1 MTTFPSLIR
10 SLMAKKVMLI
20 CLFLLSFLLFLVINI
35 AAKLS
40 QNILNDIEID
50 SKNLNLDMK
59 LFNYTPCEVASK

>member
-1 MTTFPSLIR
+1 
-10 SLMAKKVMLI
+10 MAKKVMLI